1 MTKPLIKTARGDRFI
16 IEVTEKDIARAHQND
31 SYKCVVAQAIAR
43 NIPDAHRI
51 EVDTQ
56 AIRFTRTSTQQ
67 RYVYLTPY
75 AVQGYVIAF
84 DAGEKIEPFRF
95 GLNERGLLRAKR
107 RILTPAGKI
116 ANAAAKRAHTRARR
130 RPSSVVTGSQPPV
143 EPGSQAREIAD
154 RDNILSVTAREA
166 YAQAR
171 AANPGPITSTN
182 DGERRAPRRV
192 FKTRVREYGHRV
204 LRINQPTPTAPAQ

>member
-16 IEVTEKDIARAHQND
+16 IDVTEKDIARAHQKN

-95 GLNERGLLRAKR
+95 GLSERGLLRAKR
-107 RILTPAGKI
+107 RILTSSGKI
-116 ANAAAKRAHTRARR
+116 AKAAAMRAHTKARR
-130 RPSSVVTGSQPPV
+130 RSATIDPRLHPSIEPHSHPPV
-143 EPGSQAREIAD
+143 VAAEVA
-154 RDNILSVTAREA
+154 AREA

-171 AANPGPITSTN
+171 AANPGPLTSTN
-182 DGERRAPRRV
+182 DGERKAPRRV
-192 FKTRVREYGHRV
+192 FKTRVREYGHR
-204 LRINQPTPTAPAQ
+204 

>member
-1 MTKPLIKTARGDRFI
+1 MPKPLIKTARGDRFI

-67 RYVYLTPY
+67 RYIYLTPY

-107 RILTPAGKI
+107 KILTPTGKM
-116 ANAAAKRAHTRARR
+116 ANAAAKRAQTRARR
-130 RPSSVVTGSQPPV
+130 LPAPVVAGPHPPV
-143 EPGSQAREIAD
+143 VAGDLENTPSM
-154 RDNILSVTAREA
+154 TAREA

-171 AANPGPITSTN
+171 AANPGPASSTN
-182 DGERRAPRRV
+182 DGERKAPRRV
-192 FKTRVREYGHRV
+192 FKTRVRQYGHRV
-204 LRINQPTPTAPAQ
+204 LRINQAKPAAPTS